1 MKKVLKNTGKVLL
14 GIVCVIAV
22 FLLGA
27 CIYDKVCLASEKDL
41 LENQIYGQKV
51 EVDGYRMSVYVSGEG
66 KHTLVFMAGSGDS
79 GPIFSFK
86 EFADRF
92 DDCRVVIIERFGYG
106 FSDGFDGPRDVETR
120 VSQNRK
126 ALEAAGVEGPFILCP
141 HSYSGIETV
150 YWAQNFP
157 EEVEAIVGLDMA
169 VPATYDT

>member
-66 KHTLVFMAGSGDS
+66 KPNLQF
-79 GPIFSFK
+79 
-86 EFADRF
+86 
-92 DDCRVVIIERFGYG
+92 
-106 FSDGFDGPRDVETR
+106 
-120 VSQNRK
+120 
-126 ALEAAGVEGPFILCP
+126 
-141 HSYSGIETV
+141 
-150 YWAQNFP
+150 
-157 EEVEAIVGLDMA
+157 
-169 VPATYDT
+169 